1 MSRRILILALAL
13 AVILG
18 AILYFSLSG
27 RGVNVEIELPS
38 EPILI
43 GVPFE
48 LNVRFL
54 NNSRSEL
61 RDVRIALSLPEGLGF
76 WEDSQK
82 VNVINSL
89 GEVGLGGVVRTS
101 FLLIPLPSDNPEAYG
116 LTATATY
123 APGSLSAEFSERDEV
138 KINVSR
144 RNVDLEVQAPDTV
157 AVGQEF
163 QLVVNYKNL
172 PDESTRDRE
181 MPSLLLQIEG
191 PDDFSVIASE
201 PPAVLQG
208 AGWTLEEG
216 EDRQL
221 SVLGR
226 VNIGDEEGTLLLQS
240 RIALEFGGKK
250 YILVEK
256 ETGIG
261 LAPPPLFFDLSL
273 AGDAGRVSPGDL
285 LTYNVRYQNNTGA
298 DLRNVV
304 IRVQLVGDMFD
315 LKTIK
320 TDGSFNELSRT
331 AGWTSAEFKKLSLVR
346 RGEDGAF
353 SFSVRVRPNLQ
364 MENTDLTLRAKGT
377 IESPTTTQGLG
388 TEKTVS
394 FDSEEIKV
402 LGPTGDGAGGAPG
415 YNEATGN

>member
-1 MSRRILILALAL
+1 
-13 AVILG
+13 
-18 AILYFSLSG
+18 
-27 RGVNVEIELPS
+27 
-38 EPILI
+38 
-43 GVPFE
+43 
-48 LNVRFL
+48 
-54 NNSRSEL
+54 
-61 RDVRIALSLPEGLGF
+61 
-76 WEDSQK
+76 
-82 VNVINSL
+82 
-89 GEVGLGGVVRTS
+89 
-101 FLLIPLPSDNPEAYG
+101 
-116 LTATATY
+116 
-123 APGSLSAEFSERDEV
+123 LSAEFSERDEM

-353 SFSVRVRPNLQ
+353 SFSVRVRPNLP